1 MGLFVNNVDE
11 EVQYLV
17 AIGSAVASGC
27 QPCLERIV
35 ARARDAGIEEKKMK
49 SAAIIGQ
56 FVKDQPAAD
65 MKQLADQLLG
75 THLSR
80 AESAPDCPLSKA
92 SNASAPQNKTADAT
106 ATCGCGA

>member
-17 AIGSAVASGC
+17 AIGSAIASGC

-75 THLSR
+75 THMLRATASR
-80 AESAPDCPLSKA
+80 DCPLSDGAA
-92 SNASAPQNKTADAT
+92 SQAPSEPAPQSAT
-106 ATCGCGA
+106 ACGCQP